1 MPLKKSNQPDLSKI
15 KRSSQFIR
23 GIFDVENRSLLL
35 ALNSIIFEHAR
46 VHTSILTLK
55 LEGWRW
61 CLGVENEV
69 IVTVRAILVTAPGFS
84 WWEGQTCHFRGPP
97 VFEFLG
103 VFSEALLAFLTS
115 KGLYSSIRKD
125 KCATGSCC
133 KHHVKFL

>member
-1 MPLKKSNQPDLSKI
+1 MPLKKSNQPDMSTT
-15 KRSSQFIR
+15 KRSSQSIR
-23 GIFDVENRSLLL
+23 GIFDIENRSLLL
-35 ALNSIIFEHAR
+35 VLHSIIFKHAR
-46 VHTSILTLK
+46 VHTGILTLK

-69 IVTVRAILVTAPGFS
+69 IVTVRAILVAAPGFS

-115 KGLYSSIRKD
+115 KGLYSSIRKS
-125 KCATGSCC
+125 KYAAGSRC
-133 KHHVKFL
+133 KHHVEFL